1 MRETK
6 KESEVNFLTN
16 TQVASKVVRRWV
28 TSPNMMK
35 LKCLKFYLAHL
46 AVPSNGSFD
55 RFHS

>member
-28 TSPNMMK
+28 TSPK
-35 LKCLKFYLAHL
+35 YDEVKVLEILFGPFGRPFK
-46 AVPSNGSFD
+46 
-55 RFHS
+55 